1 MNKGKHFALLILL
14 PFLGIFTDLPGQPG
28 ERSRLLRWVVTKNSS
43 ITVKGE
49 SNVNKFQ
56 CIVIRYLQPDTLQYL
71 HEKKLNKQLFRGTL
85 SVDVVMFDCHNKHMT
100 GDMRKTLKA
109 ETYPRL
115 HISFLSLEH
124 PMEHLH
130 TNQSIPG
137 LVEVTLAGV
146 TKQFRL
152 LFQFQLHENG
162 DMVMVGEHGF
172 LFTDF
177 GLVPPHKMAG
187 MIRVKNEFKVQFN
200 LLLKQV

>member
-1 MNKGKHFALLILL
+1 MKKGKHFVLLILL
-14 PFLGIFTDLPGQPG
+14 LFLGIFTDLPGQPG
-28 ERSRLLRWVVTKNSS
+28 ERNRLLRWVVTKNSS

-56 CIVIRYLQPDTLQYL
+56 CVVTRYLQPDTLQYL
-71 HEKKLNKQLFRGTL
+71 HENKLNKQLFRGAL
-85 SVDVVMFDCHNKHMT
+85 SVDVVMFDCHNKYMT

-109 ETYPRL
+109 EIFPRL
-115 HISFLSLEH
+115 QIVFLSLEH
-124 PMEHLH
+124 PMEQIH

-137 LVEVTLAGV
+137 LVEITLAGV

-152 LFQFQLHENG
+152 QFQFQLHENG
-162 DMVMVGEHGF
+162 DLVLLGERGF